1 MPDTSPT
8 HARRG
13 LGRDFRAVWA
23 AVLISSTGDG
33 MFITAFP
40 LLAARLTTDPVLIA
54 GVTIAQRLPWLLV
67 SLFSGAIADRMD
79 RRRLM
84 IGADVVRG
92 VVVAAFGIGV
102 VVHVVD
108 IWTLYGCAFLLTVG
122 ETLHVSAGQ
131 AVLPALVEPRDL
143 LQANSRFG
151 IAQISSAQFI
161 GPPLGSAAFNV
172 ATATPFLADAVSFA
186 GSAALIASLPDVHAV
201 EKPTTRIRDDVME
214 GLRFAWTNK
223 AVRRITMLLAIINV
237 FYFAATSL
245 LVLYT
250 KQRLHA
256 GSFVYTA
263 MFVSAGFGTVMTRWY
278 LNALVRRLG
287 QVNAMALS
295 FWMWTFP
302 IIGLALTT
310 KPWVAVSSYYLL
322 GTGTGIWIALNTT
335 IRQRIT
341 PTRLLGRMN
350 GVFRFVS
357 WGVVPFGAALGG
369 VLARWFTLTTPF
381 YIAGLAMVPI
391 ALFGRRLLR
400 PVTQALDERNIPR

>member
-151 IAQISSAQFI
+151 IAQISSAQFLALLPSTS
-161 GPPLGSAAFNV
+161 PP
-172 ATATPFLADAVSFA
+172 PRP
-186 GSAALIASLPDVHAV
+186 SLP
-201 EKPTTRIRDDVME
+201 TRSR
-214 GLRFAWTNK
+214 
-223 AVRRITMLLAIINV
+223 
-237 FYFAATSL
+237 S
-245 LVLYT
+245 
-250 KQRLHA
+250 
-256 GSFVYTA
+256 
-263 MFVSAGFGTVMTRWY
+263 
-278 LNALVRRLG
+278 LVRRR
-287 QVNAMALS
+287 S
-295 FWMWTFP
+295 SRRC
-302 IIGLALTT
+302 LTCM
-310 KPWVAVSSYYLL
+310 PSRNPRHEFV
-322 GTGTGIWIALNTT
+322 TT
-335 IRQRIT
+335 
-341 PTRLLGRMN
+341 
-350 GVFRFVS
+350 
-357 WGVVPFGAALGG
+357 
-369 VLARWFTLTTPF
+369 
-381 YIAGLAMVPI
+381 
-391 ALFGRRLLR
+391 
-400 PVTQALDERNIPR
+400 